1 MGLLS
6 AGTPLDWDDTRVLA
20 DHVRKH
26 GITQFLNLYQ
36 RIKTRRGDSFLW
48 GDEIEYI
55 VCSLDHPNRNAKLS
69 LRQEEILAV
78 LDKAAGANA
87 ELPKPVRADLELDQ
101 PEAAAMSSAAETIPF
116 ERNPAQPPP
125 PSASASSAKPAA
137 SLVAD
142 DDDIPTFHPEYGR
155 YMLESTPGRPYGV
168 SLRQLIRV
176 EANMRKRRQ
185 IARFHL
191 RPDEI
196 PITLTSFPRLGVT
209 DGPFTEPEFEA
220 NGNASRSLFLPDQ
233 LINTHPRFPTLTANI
248 RKRRGAK
255 VAINMPIFVDKN
267 TPQPFIDPSIPWD
280 RNLFPKEDAE
290 AKNGAAK
297 ENHIYMDAMGFGMGC
312 CCLQVTFQAC
322 SIEEARS
329 IYDALVP
336 VGPLMLALTA
346 ASPAYRGYL
355 ADVDCRWNV
364 ISAAVDDRTPAERG
378 LASLPTAEER
388 AQYEAAHGGGGG
400 GGCRMRMR
408 KSRYDS
414 VDSYLG
420 KSTDPAFRQEY
431 NDNPLEVDEEIK
443 ARLMRPLSEGGGGLD
458 ASLASHLAHLFIRD
472 PLVIFSERIDQ
483 DDESST
489 DHFENIQ
496 STNWQTMR
504 FKPPPPDGTIGWRV
518 EFRSMEVQVTDFEN
532 AAFSIFIVL
541 LTRAIQSFGLNFYMP
556 ISKVDVNM
564 QRAHVRDAIHTRK
577 FFFRRQVFRGRS
589 RHSTATASPKE
600 GPSDGLAPGSSSSP
614 ADLDEGGASGSALP
628 VDDEIA
634 EYTIDELMNGKK
646 SSNSNT
652 KKRKGSTAGLEGG
665 AAEDDDDD
673 EQDDEEDDDD
683 SFPGLLVLV
692 TNYVDSL
699 NVDLSTRAEI
709 GRYLDLLSARANGSL
724 ITTATWIRDYVRSH
738 PEYKFDSVVSQGIN
752 YDMILELDKIERG
765 EVEAPTFLPGLYAKR
780 RRDAEARS
788 QVGKSPQPS
797 TGHGM
802 DTIEVLTISDV
813 SSERSA
819 TPTEEPVAIE
829 PEAAKAP
836 AIRFGSDTEPFFFLS
851 NSFPSRITFHDHE
864 FANAEAIFQ
873 AAKFHERKGLQLA
886 IAKTK
891 SPEDVLNKAQTGD
904 AELTYTTDAD
914 DYFGCNGGGQ
924 GQNHLGK
931 ILMGVR
937 GFLRTVPEP
946 TQLPKCFKRASP
958 DPSCSTVWSTNL
970 ASEQWYPPAP
980 GETVL
985 TDVIIEPAIEDAPA
999 SGDAFL
1005 HSIAHGKEPWSLE
1018 VLIQVRGVAAS
1029 RNKGPWLHVAPDMT
1043 KGGPW
1048 VPIETRV
1055 QLSSKHLKATTK
1067 GGADVCIYRVRVGLP
1082 RHDKKMGIYIWPYN
1096 SSQGSHPNHTL
1107 IVKTAAAE

>member
-6 AGTPLDWDDTRVLA
+6 AGTPLAWDDTRVLA
-20 DHVRKH
+20 DHVRAH

-55 VCSLDHPNRNAKLS
+55 VCVLDHENRNAKLS

-87 ELPKPVRADLELDQ
+87 ELPKPISD
-101 PEAAAMSSAAETIPF
+101 EAGSGAQEPTAMSSAAETIPF
-116 ERNPAQPPP
+116 ERSAAQPLPPP
-125 PSASASSAKPAA
+125 PASTANASSTTKSTA

-191 RPDEI
+191 RPNEI

-255 VAINMPIFVDKN
+255 VAINMPVFVDKN

-280 RNLFPKEDAE
+280 RSIFPKEDEE
-290 AKNGAAK
+290 AKAGAAK

-322 SIEEARS
+322 SIEEART

-336 VGPLMLALTA
+336 IGPLMLALTA

-378 LASLPTAEER
+378 LSPLPTPEER

-400 GGCRMRMR
+400 GGCRMRMH

-420 KSTDPAFRQEY
+420 TPTDPAFRQEY
-431 NDNPLEVDEEIK
+431 NDNPLEVDEDIK
-443 ARLMRPLSEGGGGLD
+443 ARLMRPIAEGGGGLD

-483 DDESST
+483 DDETST
-489 DHFENIQ
+489 DHFENLQ
-496 STNWQTMR
+496 STNWQTIR

-532 AAFSIFIVL
+532 AAFSVFIVL

-564 QRAHVRDAIHTRK
+564 QRAHLRDAIHKSK

-589 RHSTATASPKE
+589 RHNSAGPRE
-600 GPSDGLAPGSSSSP
+600 GTPDGSGTVTPTGLDGESSGPGSDQSI
-614 ADLDEGGASGSALP
+614 P
-628 VDDEIA
+628 VDEELA

-646 SSNSNT
+646 ASSSRT
-652 KKRKGSTAGLEGG
+652 AKRKDGDAGLEGSTTD
-665 AAEDDDDD
+665 ED
-673 EQDDEEDDDD
+673 EDGEADD

-692 TNYVDSL
+692 NNYVDSL

-709 GRYLDLLSARANGSL
+709 GRYLDLLSARASGSL
-724 ITTATWIRDYVRSH
+724 ITTATWMRDYVRSH
-738 PEYKFDSVVSQGIN
+738 PDYKFDSVVSQGIN

-765 EVEAPTFLPGLYAKR
+765 EVEAPTLLPDFYAKR
-780 RRDAEARS
+780 RREAEARS
-788 QVGKSPQPS
+788 TVGKPQ
-797 TGHGM
+797 
-802 DTIEVLTISDV
+802 
-813 SSERSA
+813 
-819 TPTEEPVAIE
+819 
-829 PEAAKAP
+829 
-836 AIRFGSDTEPFFFLS
+836 
-851 NSFPSRITFHDHE
+851 
-864 FANAEAIFQ
+864 
-873 AAKFHERKGLQLA
+873 
-886 IAKTK
+886 
-891 SPEDVLNKAQTGD
+891 
-904 AELTYTTDAD
+904 
-914 DYFGCNGGGQ
+914 
-924 GQNHLGK
+924 
-931 ILMGVR
+931 
-937 GFLRTVPEP
+937 
-946 TQLPKCFKRASP
+946 
-958 DPSCSTVWSTNL
+958 
-970 ASEQWYPPAP
+970 
-980 GETVL
+980 
-985 TDVIIEPAIEDAPA
+985 
-999 SGDAFL
+999 
-1005 HSIAHGKEPWSLE
+1005 
-1018 VLIQVRGVAAS
+1018 
-1029 RNKGPWLHVAPDMT
+1029 
-1043 KGGPW
+1043 
-1048 VPIETRV
+1048 
-1055 QLSSKHLKATTK
+1055 
-1067 GGADVCIYRVRVGLP
+1067 
-1082 RHDKKMGIYIWPYN
+1082 
-1096 SSQGSHPNHTL
+1096 
-1107 IVKTAAAE
+1107 